1 MPELR
6 TAPIGTGFLLAAEF
20 LTAGAL
26 LLSGLGLLAHQG
38 WGTRVAAIALG
49 MLLSTFAARYPFLA
63 SLDVLYRYWDGPHYA
78 YLAKTLY
85 AVDELSGFVAACA
98 LVRPTACLAKI
109 SEARRLR
116 CR

>member
-49 MLLSTFAARYPFLA
+49 MLLYCSIYSVGVFGQAGNRPATIFFGVIAL
-63 SLDVLYRYWDGPHYA
+63 L
-78 YLAKTLY
+78 TLLFSDWLGLRNTP
-85 AVDELSGFVAACA
+85 AVTG
-98 LVRPTACLAKI
+98 
-109 SEARRLR
+109 
-116 CR
+116 